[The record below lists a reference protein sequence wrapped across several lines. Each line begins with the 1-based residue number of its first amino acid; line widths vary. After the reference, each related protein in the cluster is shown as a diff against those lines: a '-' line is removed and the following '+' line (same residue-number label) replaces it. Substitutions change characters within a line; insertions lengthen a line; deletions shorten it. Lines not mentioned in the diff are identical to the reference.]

1 MQRKYL
7 FMSLCFLFLA
17 ACDQSTKNSQ
27 SSSQWSSHLE
37 SSSPFESTS
46 SFPFLSNSS
55 NREETPFLTSQEA
68 QLLVMNAGSVDV
80 NYAKTSTVTLLATGT
95 DNGIPYTQTMNSQYT
110 TYQNDITIG
119 NGEVHHTVHETTG
132 DVLYEDTFDEVNLI
146 RNSYLI
152 EAIVYQNHRFQDST
166 RQTNLFSGS
175 DVNTMTENF
184 KYAQEFVS
192 CGAGSK
198 AYEDFYYAYTIGAT
212 FTYDATLYSNRLLM
226 NFYAEAENEQSN
238 QKYVATFS
246 YEFDSKE
253 HGFLQKYVSEQAF
266 YSLDAYEAATN
277 KEELT
282 PVDYSLETNEIT
294 SGTLEVFDGEFPI
307 NINSSFVQKI
317 TLSAA
322 TTTIEVGE
330 TLAIRAVVEPESAV
344 NKSLIFTSTNENVA
358 VVTNDS
364 TGTIKALKEG
374 TCEIVATNIESGIE
388 GRITI
393 TVVKPQIPDT
403 GSDES
408 KADLKAALDQS
419 LYQVLSRATY
429 CAGAGES
436 SGVGVLIDDSKNLNS
451 ISLSTIELAK
461 FSYNAKTRVASYVAE
476 DIQTR
481 LSRVIPLL
489 DNNNALLSNYYG
501 FVNNKYVYYQ
511 SIEGFE
517 IHLATDNTI
526 DFIDVVVRNNSFSPT
541 VSLAQFATLTDENII
556 QELGE
561 CPINKWGTVH
571 IYYESQGFV
580 YPDE

>member
-1 MQRKYL
+1 MKRKYL
-7 FMSLCFLFLA
+7 FVSICFLFLA
-17 ACDQSTKNSQ
+17 ACNQSTKNSQ
-27 SSSQWSSHLE
+27 SSSQLSSQSESL
-37 SSSPFESTS
+37 SSSPFISDS
-46 SFPFLSNSS
+46 SSGT
-55 NREETPFLTSQEA
+55 ETPFITSQEA

-95 DNGIPYTQTMNSQYT
+95 DNGIPYTQEMNSKYT

-119 NGEVHHTVHETTG
+119 NGEVHHTVHEVTG
-132 DVLYEDTFDEVNLI
+132 DELYEDTFDEVNII

-152 EAIVYQNHRFQDST
+152 EAIVYKNHMFQDST
-166 RQTNLFSGS
+166 NQTNLFSGS
-175 DVNTMTENF
+175 DVGTMSENF
-184 KYAQEFVS
+184 KYAQELVS

-198 AYEDFYYAYTIGAT
+198 AYEDFYYAYTIGAAI
-212 FTYDATLYSNRLLM
+212 TYDAAQYSNRLVM

-246 YEFDSKE
+246 YEFDSKD

-277 KEELT
+277 KDELT
-282 PVDYSLETNEIT
+282 PIDYSLETNEIT
-294 SGTLEVFDGEFPI
+294 SGTLEVFDGDYPI

-364 TGTIKALKEG
+364 TGTIRALKEG
-374 TCEIVATNIESGIE
+374 TCDIIATNIESGIE

-393 TVVKPQIPDT
+393 TVIKPQVPDT

-408 KADLKAALDQS
+408 KTDLKVALDKS
-419 LYQVLSRATY
+419 LYQVLSRAIY

-461 FSYNAKTRVASYVAE
+461 FAYNAKTRVASYVAE

-489 DNNNALLSNYYG
+489 DNGNELLSNYYG

-511 SIEGFE
+511 TIEGFE

-541 VSLAQFATLTDENII
+541 VSSSKFATLTDENII
-556 QELGE
+556 EELGE

-571 IYYESQGFV
+571 IYYESEGFV

>member
-1 MQRKYL
+1 MKRKYL
-7 FMSLCFLFLA
+7 FVSICFLFLA
-17 ACDQSTKNSQ
+17 ACNQSTKNSQ
-27 SSSQWSSHLE
+27 SSSQLSSQSESL
-37 SSSPFESTS
+37 SSSPFISDS
-46 SFPFLSNSS
+46 SSGT
-55 NREETPFLTSQEA
+55 ETPFITSQEA

-95 DNGIPYTQTMNSQYT
+95 DNGIPYTQEMNSKYT

-119 NGEVHHTVHETTG
+119 NGEVHHTVHEVTG
-132 DVLYEDTFDEVNLI
+132 DELYEDTFDEVNII

-152 EAIVYQNHRFQDST
+152 EAIVYKNHMFQDST
-166 RQTNLFSGS
+166 NQTNLFSGS
-175 DVNTMTENF
+175 DVGTMSENF
-184 KYAQEFVS
+184 KYAQELVS

-198 AYEDFYYAYTIGAT
+198 AYEDFYYAYTIGAAI
-212 FTYDATLYSNRLLM
+212 TYDAAQYSNRLVM

-246 YEFDSKE
+246 YEFDSKD

-277 KEELT
+277 KDELT
-282 PVDYSLETNEIT
+282 PIDYSLETNEIT
-294 SGTLEVFDGEFPI
+294 SGTLEVFDGDYPI

-364 TGTIKALKEG
+364 TGTIRALKEG
-374 TCEIVATNIESGIE
+374 TCDIIATNIESGIE

-393 TVVKPQIPDT
+393 TVIKPQVPDT

-408 KADLKAALDQS
+408 KADLKVALDKS
-419 LYQVLSRATY
+419 LYQVLSRAIY

-461 FSYNAKTRVASYVAE
+461 FAYNAKTRVASYVAE

-489 DNNNALLSNYYG
+489 DNGNELLSNYYG

-511 SIEGFE
+511 TIEGFE

-541 VSLAQFATLTDENII
+541 VSSSKFATLTDENII
-556 QELGE
+556 EELGE

-571 IYYESQGFV
+571 IYYESEGFV